1 MVYMPYILEPEPGD
15 ILERYCAY
23 SDDLVGVFVVILPR
37 CPDRRDLM
45 KTFCLWNREFGYR
58 HSKLEHRKGGDTVNL
73 HRVKLIGKCDL
84 EGYGGIHY
92 YKIRG
97 K

>member
-1 MVYMPYILEPEPGD
+1 MVYIPYILEPEPGD
-15 ILERYCAY
+15 IVERYCA
-23 SDDLVGVFVVILPR
+23 STDDLVGVFMVIFPR

-45 KTFCLWNREFGYR
+45 KTYCLWNREFGYR
-58 HSKLEHRKGGDTVNL
+58 HSKLEHRKGGDTASL
-73 HRVKLIGKCDL
+73 HRVKLIGKFDV
-84 EGYGGIHY
+84 EGYGGTHY

>member
-23 SDDLVGVFVVILPR
+23 SDDLVGIFLVIFPR
-37 CPDRRDLM
+37 APDRRDLM
-45 KTFCLWNREFGYR
+45 RTFCLWNGDYGISAS
-58 HSKLEHRKGGDTVNL
+58 HLESRKGGDYLNL
-73 HRVKLIGKCDL
+73 HRLHIVGKCDTR
-84 EGYGGIHY
+84 GHGVAFY
-92 YKIRG
+92 YKIRN